1 MSRKQG
7 GIHNVPEMKRIGV
20 ADVVMSQTSE
30 RSAMKRLG
38 VIFVGEG
45 AEISLDCGSS
55 STEAFSTTLT
65 SLLVASSSAMV
76 VRRGRRKRR
85 ASEDGP
91 EGRMHGYLIQL
102 MKLWR
107 ASQRGGSLADH

>member
-1 MSRKQG
+1 MQG
-7 GIHNVPEMKRIGV
+7 DIHKVPEMKRIGV

-45 AEISLDCGSS
+45 AEISLDWGSS

-76 VRRGRRKRR
+76 VRRGRRKGGGLAGKR
-85 ASEDGP
+85 
-91 EGRMHGYLIQL
+91 
-102 MKLWR
+102 
-107 ASQRGGSLADH
+107 QREECTDI